1 MLTFAI
7 GHAPFR
13 KEVHTRLLRVLLWL
27 QLACLPSLPAA
38 AAATA
43 DGAVGMCMLLLHA
56 AVMLLVLQVVHGRRV
71 QAV

>member
-38 AAATA
+38 ATTA

-56 AVMLLVLQVVHGRRV
+56 PVMPLVLQMVDGRCV